1 MVAPKHIKGE
11 PLRAYINWE
20 GRWRHVYVHGSYD
33 QTTLI
38 GEPVRMLYF
47 KLTKNSKDLLAAEK
61 SKFHKDK
68 PAARPQKRSI
78 GA

>member
-1 MVAPKHIKGE
+1 MALRRVVNGE
-11 PLRAYINWE
+11 LRAYIYWKK
-20 GRWRHVYVHGSYD
+20 RWCHVYIMGSYD

-47 KLTKNSKDLLAAEK
+47 KLSKSSREILAAEK
-61 SKFHKDK
+61 AKFHKKK
-68 PAARPQKRSI
+68 PAGRPQKRSE